1 MMIWHGPG
9 GGPGGR
15 GRGRRLGSA
24 AAARVGL
31 TDTPGTNG
39 TNGTATHAIPGPQFD
54 DGPRMTPRMVWAN
67 AKTTWHGF
75 RRVLGL
81 VWDANAALTL
91 GLAVLNVA
99 QGGLPAA
106 RVWISK
112 LLIDEVVAAVS
123 NGSGT
128 QALPMVLLLVGLQF
142 GIGAV
147 GNVLGTASNIC
158 QQLLQEQVSNRIQL
172 LVMRHANQLDLV
184 LFKRPKFYD
193 LIQQVQRE
201 AAFRPVQMVQ
211 TAFGLIRGILTFLS
225 LLALL
230 VNLEWFI
237 AAAALL
243 SPIPAFISS
252 ARYGWQG
259 YQMMRWQSPLRR
271 MMNYLTNLITTDTYN
286 KEVKLF
292 TLGDFFISRFQNL
305 FQRYYTEQR
314 ALVIRRYLAASAWS
328 MLTVLTGGLTF
339 LYVAYRTLLGSITVG
354 GLTLYV
360 QAADGV
366 SQAFSGVLSG
376 LQSMYEHQLYLTTL
390 FELLDFKPL
399 VRAPDD
405 PKPIRHPMHEG
416 IEFRNVT
423 YAYEG
428 KDEPALDDV
437 SFTIQRGETIA
448 IVGHNGAGKTT
459 LVKLLARL
467 YDPQQ
472 GQVLIDGRDVREY
485 DPDEL
490 RGEFGV
496 LFQDYVSYQFSAR
509 ENIGIGRVERLD
521 DTPAIAAAATK
532 SGAASVIEGLPE
544 GYETVLG
551 KWFDG
556 GVNLS
561 GGEWQK
567 VALGRAFMREAQIL
581 ILDEPS
587 AALDAKAEF
596 ELFSRLQQL
605 AHGRTAIFISHR
617 FSTVRRADRIL
628 VFEHGRLI
636 EQGTHEELLALGGRY
651 AELFN
656 LQASSYR

>member
-1 MMIWHGPG
+1 MWHGPG
-9 GGPGGR
+9 G

-24 AAARVGL
+24 AAARGGL
-31 TDTPGTNG
+31 TDKI
-39 TNGTATHAIPGPQFD
+39 NGTATP
-54 DGPRMTPRMVWAN
+54 TPELPPN
-67 AKTTWHGF
+67 ASGFSFRALWTNAGTTWHGF
-75 RRVLGL
+75 RRVLAL
-81 VWDANAALTL
+81 VWEANPGLTL
-91 GLAVLNVA
+91 ALAVLNLA

-106 RVWISK
+106 RVWLSK
-112 LLIDEVVAAVS
+112 LLIDAVTS
-123 NGSGT
+123 AVFSGEGT
-128 QALPMVLLLVGLQF
+128 AALPYVLLLVALQF
-142 GIGAV
+142 AIGAV
-147 GNVLGTASNIC
+147 GNLLSTGSNIC
-158 QQLLQEQVSNRIQL
+158 QQLLQEQVANRVQL

-184 LFKRPKFYD
+184 FFERPQFYD
-193 LIQQVQRE
+193 LLQTVQRE

-211 TAFGLIRGILTFLS
+211 TAFGLIRQLLTFIS

-243 SPIPAFISS
+243 SPIPAFVSS

-259 YQMMRWQSPLRR
+259 YQMMRWQSPMRR
-271 MMNYLTNLITTDTYN
+271 MMGYLTNLLTTDMYN

-292 TLGDFFISRFQNL
+292 TLGDFFIQRFSGL
-305 FQRYYTEQR
+305 FQRYYAEMR
-314 ALVIRRYLAASAWS
+314 ALVIRRYLAGALWS
-328 MLTVLTGGLTF
+328 MLTVLTSGLTF
-339 LYVAYRTLLGSITVG
+339 LYVAYRTLAGTISVG
-354 GLTLYV
+354 GLTMYV

-366 SQAFSGVLSG
+366 SQAFSALLGG
-376 LQSMYEHQLYLTTL
+376 LQSMYEHQLYLQTL
-390 FELLDFKPL
+390 FEFLEFEPL
-399 VRAPDD
+399 VRAPRQ
-405 PKPIRHPMHEG
+405 PIPFRRPIQQG
-416 IEFRNVT
+416 IEFRNVSYT
-423 YAYEG
+423 YEG
-428 KDEPALDDV
+428 KDEPALKNV
-437 SFTIQRGETIA
+437 SFSIAPGETVA

-467 YDPQQ
+467 YDPQE
-472 GQVLIDGRDVREY
+472 GQVLIDGHDAREY

-490 RGEFGV
+490 RNEFGV
-496 LFQDYVSYQFSAR
+496 LFQDYVSYQFNAR
-509 ENIGIGRVERLD
+509 ENIGVGRIERLD
-521 DTPAIAAAATK
+521 DTQAIAEAAAK
-532 SGAASVIEGLPE
+532 SGASSVIEGLPQ

-596 ELFSRLQQL
+596 ELFTRLRQL

-628 VFEHGRLI
+628 VFEEGSLI
-636 EQGTHEELLALGGRY
+636 DSGTHEALLALGGRY

-656 LQASSYR
+656 LQAASYR

>member
-1 MMIWHGPG
+1 MNMIIWHGPG
-9 GGPGGR
+9 GGGGR
-15 GRGRRLGSA
+15 GGRGRRLGSA
-24 AAARVGL
+24 AARVGL
-31 TDTPGTNG
+31 TDRANGTGAPAPDPPDDTPGL
-39 TNGTATHAIPGPQFD
+39 
-54 DGPRMTPRMVWAN
+54 TPAAMWAN
-67 AKTTWHGF
+67 AGATWHGF

-81 VWDANAALTL
+81 VWHANAGLTL
-91 GLAVLNVA
+91 ALAILNLL

-112 LLIDEVVAAVS
+112 LLIDEVVAAVTT
-123 NGSGT
+123 GAGT
-128 QALPMVLLLVGLQF
+128 AALPYVVLLVALQF
-142 GIGAV
+142 GISAA
-147 GNVLGTASNIC
+147 GNIFSTVANIC
-158 QQLLQEQVSNRIQL
+158 QQLLQEQVANRIQL
-172 LVMRHANQLDLV
+172 LVMRQANQLDLV
-184 LFKRPKFYD
+184 FFERPQFYD

-201 AAFRPVQMVQ
+201 ATFRPVSMVQ
-211 TAFGLIRGILTFLS
+211 TAFGLIRQVLTFVS

-237 AAAALL
+237 AAAALIA
-243 SPIPAFISS
+243 PIPAFVSS

-271 MMNYLTNLITTDTYN
+271 MMSYLTNLMTTDTYN

-292 TLGDFFISRFQNL
+292 TVGDFFIERFSKL
-305 FQRYYTEQR
+305 FQRYYAENR
-314 ALVIRRYLAASAWS
+314 ALVIRRYLAGAGWS
-328 MLTVLTGGLTF
+328 MLTVLTSGLTF
-339 LYVAYRTLLGSITVG
+339 FYVAFRTLQGTITVG

-360 QAADGV
+360 QAAEGV
-366 SQAFSGVLSG
+366 SQAFSNVLSG
-376 LQSMYEHQLYLTTL
+376 LQSMYEHQLYLKTL
-390 FELLDFKPL
+390 FELLDFRPL
-399 VRAPDD
+399 VRAPEH
-405 PKPIRHPMHEG
+405 PVPMRHPIEQG

-423 YAYEG
+423 YTYEG
-428 KDEPALDDV
+428 KDVPALKNV
-437 SFTIQRGETIA
+437 SFKIGKGETVA

-459 LVKLLARL
+459 LVKLVARL
-467 YDPQQ
+467 YDPQE
-472 GQVLIDGRDVREY
+472 GQVLIDGRDVRDY

-521 DTPAIAAAATK
+521 DTPAIAEAATK
-532 SGAASVIEGLPE
+532 SGAATVIEALPE
-544 GYETVLG
+544 GYDTVLG

-587 AALDAKAEF
+587 AALDAKAEY

-628 VFEHGRLI
+628 VFEEGSLI
-636 EQGTHEELLALGGRY
+636 ESGTHEELVTLGGRY

-656 LQASSYR
+656 LQAASYR

>member
-1 MMIWHGPG
+1 MWHGPG
-9 GGPGGR
+9 G

-31 TDTPGTNG
+31 TDTANG
-39 TNGTATHAIPGPQFD
+39 TSTPTPELPPNAPGFTF
-54 DGPRMTPRMVWAN
+54 GALWAN
-67 AKTTWHGF
+67 AGTTWHGF
-75 RRVLGL
+75 RRVLAL
-81 VWDANAALTL
+81 VWEANPGLTL
-91 GLAVLNVA
+91 ALAVLNLA

-106 RVWISK
+106 RVWVSK
-112 LLIDEVVAAVS
+112 LLVDAVVAAVTT
-123 NGSGT
+123 GSGT
-128 QALPMVLLLVGLQF
+128 AALPQVAFLVALQF
-142 GIGAV
+142 AIGAV
-147 GNVLGTASNIC
+147 GNILGTIGNIS
-158 QQLLQEQVSNRIQL
+158 QQLLQEQVANRIQL
-172 LVMRHANQLDLV
+172 LVMRQANALDLV
-184 LFKRPKFYD
+184 FFERPQFYD
-193 LIQQVQRE
+193 LLQQVQRE
-201 AAFRPVQMVQ
+201 ATFRPVQMVQ
-211 TAFGLIRGILTFLS
+211 TAFGLIRQVLTFAS

-237 AAAALL
+237 AAGALL
-243 SPIPAFISS
+243 APIPAFISS

-271 MMNYLTNLITTDTYN
+271 MMSYLTSLMTSDTYN

-292 TLGDFFISRFQNL
+292 TVGNFFIERFSNL
-305 FQRYYTEQR
+305 FQRYYAENR
-314 ALVIRRYLAASAWS
+314 SLVIRRYLAGAVWS
-328 MLTVLTGGLTF
+328 MLTVLVSGLTF
-339 LYVAYRTLLGSITVG
+339 LYVAFRTLGGTISVG

-366 SQAFSGVLSG
+366 SQAFSALLSG
-376 LQSMYEHQLYLTTL
+376 LQSMYEHQLYLKTL
-390 FELLDFKPL
+390 FELLDFQPQ
-399 VRAPDD
+399 VRAPES
-405 PKPIRHPMHEG
+405 PVPMRHPMAEG

-423 YAYEG
+423 YSYEG
-428 KDEPALDDV
+428 KDEPALKDV
-437 SFTIQRGETIA
+437 SFKIARGETVA

-459 LVKLLARL
+459 LVKLVARL
-467 YDPQQ
+467 YDPQE

-521 DTPAIAAAATK
+521 DTSAIAAAANK
-532 SGAASVIEGLPE
+532 SGASTVIERLPQ
-544 GYETVLG
+544 GYDTVLG

-587 AALDAKAEF
+587 AALDARAEY
-596 ELFSRLQQL
+596 ELFSRLREL

-617 FSTVRRADRIL
+617 FSTVRQADRIL
-628 VFEHGRLI
+628 VFEEGRLI
-636 EQGTHEELLALGGRY
+636 ESGTHEELLELGGRY

-656 LQASSYR
+656 LQAASYR

>member
-1 MMIWHGPG
+1 MMMYHGPNG
-9 GGPGGR
+9 HGRGPGA
-15 GRGRRLGSA
+15 RRA
-24 AAARVGL
+24 RREAAARVGL
-31 TDTPGTNG
+31 TDSTNG
-39 TNGTATHAIPGPQFD
+39 TSHSAGLPEVQASGPSMSPGTLWT
-54 DGPRMTPRMVWAN
+54 N
-67 AKTTWHGF
+67 ARTTWHGF
-75 RRVLGL
+75 RRVLAL
-81 VWDANAALTL
+81 VWDANPALTL
-91 GLAVLNVA
+91 SLALLNLL
-99 QGGLPAA
+99 QGGVPAA
-106 RVWISK
+106 QVWLSK
-112 LLIDEVVAAVS
+112 LLVDAVVGAVTT
-123 NGSGT
+123 GAGT
-128 QALPMVLLLVGLQF
+128 AVLPEVLLLVALQF
-142 GIGAV
+142 AIGAAS
-147 GNVLGTASNIC
+147 NVLGTAANIC
-158 QQLLQEQVSNRIQL
+158 QQLLQEQVANRIQL
-172 LVMRHANQLDLV
+172 LVMRQANQLDLV
-184 LFKRPKFYD
+184 FFERPQFYD
-193 LIQQVQRE
+193 LLQTVQRE

-211 TAFGLIRGILTFLS
+211 TAFMLIRQLLTFVS

-237 AAAALL
+237 AVAALI
-243 SPIPAFISS
+243 SPIPAFVSS

-271 MMNYLTNLITTDTYN
+271 MMSYLTNLLTTDVYN

-292 TLGDFFISRFQNL
+292 TLGDFFIGRFSSL
-305 FQRYYTEQR
+305 FHRYYTEMR
-314 ALVIRRYLAASAWS
+314 GLVIRRYVAGALWT
-328 MLTVLTGGLTF
+328 MLSVLTSGLTF
-339 LYVAYRTLLGSITVG
+339 LYVAYRTLGGSISVG
-354 GLTLYV
+354 SLTMFV
-360 QAADGV
+360 QAANGV
-366 SQAFSGVLSG
+366 SQAFSTVLG
-376 LQSMYEHQLYLTTL
+376 ALQSMYEHQLYLQTL

-399 VRAPDD
+399 VQAPEQ
-405 PKPIRHPMHEG
+405 PVPFRRPMQEG
-416 IEFRNVT
+416 IEFRHVT

-428 KDEPALDDV
+428 KDEPAIDDV
-437 SFTIQRGETIA
+437 SFTIEKGETVA

-467 YDPQQ
+467 YDPQE

-490 RGEFGV
+490 RNEFGV

-509 ENIGIGRVERLD
+509 ENIGIGRIDRLD
-521 DTPAIAAAATK
+521 DEPAIAQAAVK
-532 SGAASVIEGLPE
+532 SGASSVIEGLPE
-544 GYETVLG
+544 GYDTVLG

-587 AALDAKAEF
+587 AALDARAEF

-628 VFEHGRLI
+628 VFEQGKLI
-636 EQGTHEELLALGGRY
+636 ESGTHEDLLALGGRY

-656 LQASSYR
+656 LQAASYR

>member
-1 MMIWHGPG
+1 MWHGPG
-9 GGPGGR
+9 G

-31 TDTPGTNG
+31 TDNA
-39 TNGTATHAIPGPQFD
+39 NGTATPPPDQPPIAPAFTFGAL
-54 DGPRMTPRMVWAN
+54 WAN
-67 AKTTWHGF
+67 AGTTWHGF
-75 RRVLGL
+75 RRVLAL
-81 VWDANAALTL
+81 VWEANPGLTL
-91 GLAVLNVA
+91 SLAVLNLA

-106 RVWISK
+106 RVWVSK
-112 LLIDEVVAAVS
+112 LLIDAVVAAVTT
-123 NGSGT
+123 GGGT
-128 QALPMVLLLVGLQF
+128 AALPQVLFLVALQF
-142 GIGAV
+142 AIGAA
-147 GNVLGTASNIC
+147 GNILGTIGNIS
-158 QQLLQEQVSNRIQL
+158 QQLLQEQVANRIQL
-172 LVMRHANQLDLV
+172 LVMRQANALDLV
-184 LFKRPKFYD
+184 FFERPQFYD
-193 LIQQVQRE
+193 LLQQVQRE
-201 AAFRPVQMVQ
+201 ATFRPVQMVQ
-211 TAFGLIRGILTFLS
+211 TAFGLIRQVLTFVS

-237 AAAALL
+237 AVAALV

-271 MMNYLTNLITTDTYN
+271 MMSYLTNLMTSDAYN

-292 TLGDFFISRFQNL
+292 TVGNFFIERFSNL
-305 FQRYYTEQR
+305 FQRYYAENR
-314 ALVIRRYLAASAWS
+314 ALVIRRYLAGAVWS
-328 MLTVLTGGLTF
+328 MLTVLTSGLTF
-339 LYVAYRTLLGSITVG
+339 LYVAFRTLGGTISVG

-366 SQAFSGVLSG
+366 SQAFSALLSG
-376 LQSMYEHQLYLTTL
+376 LQSMYEHQLYLKTL
-390 FELLDFKPL
+390 FELLDFQPQ
-399 VRAPDD
+399 VRAPES
-405 PKPIRHPMHEG
+405 PVPMRHPMAEG

-423 YAYEG
+423 YSYEG
-428 KDEPALDDV
+428 KDEPALKNV
-437 SFTIQRGETIA
+437 SFSIARGETVA

-459 LVKLLARL
+459 LVKLVARL
-467 YDPQQ
+467 YDPQA

-521 DTPAIAAAATK
+521 DTSAIAAAASK
-532 SGAASVIEGLPE
+532 SGASTVIEGLPQ
-544 GYETVLG
+544 GYDTVLG

-587 AALDAKAEF
+587 AALDARAEY
-596 ELFSRLQQL
+596 ELFTRLREL

-617 FSTVRRADRIL
+617 FSTVRQADRIL
-628 VFEHGRLI
+628 VFEQGRLI
-636 EQGTHEELLALGGRY
+636 ESGTHEELLELGGRY

-656 LQASSYR
+656 LQAASYR

>member
-1 MMIWHGPG
+1 VWHGRG
-9 GGPGGR
+9 GGGR
-15 GRGRRLGSA
+15 GRRPGSA

-31 TDTPGTNG
+31 TDTTNG
-39 TNGTATHAIPGPQFD
+39 TSTPPPELPPDAPGFTF
-54 DGPRMTPRMVWAN
+54 RALWAN
-67 AKTTWHGF
+67 AGTTWHGF
-75 RRVLGL
+75 RRVLAL
-81 VWDANAALTL
+81 VWEANRGLTLALAALNL
-91 GLAVLNVA
+91 A

-106 RVWISK
+106 RVWVSK
-112 LLIDEVVAAVS
+112 LLVDAVVAAVTT
-123 NGSGT
+123 GSGT
-128 QALPMVLLLVGLQF
+128 AALPQVAFLIALQF
-142 GIGAV
+142 AIGATGNILSTV
-147 GNVLGTASNIC
+147 GNIA
-158 QQLLQEQVSNRIQL
+158 QQLLQEQVANRIQL
-172 LVMRHANQLDLV
+172 LVMRQANALDLV
-184 LFKRPKFYD
+184 FFERPQFYD
-193 LIQQVQRE
+193 LLQQVQRE
-201 AAFRPVQMVQ
+201 ATFRPVQMVQ
-211 TAFGLIRGILTFLS
+211 TAFGLIRQVLTFAS

-237 AAAALL
+237 AVGALVA
-243 SPIPAFISS
+243 PIPAFISS

-271 MMNYLTNLITTDTYN
+271 MMAYLTNLMTTDSYN

-292 TLGDFFISRFQNL
+292 TVGNFFIERFSNL
-305 FQRYYTEQR
+305 FQRYYAENR
-314 ALVIRRYLAASAWS
+314 SLVIRRYVAGAVWS
-328 MLTVLTGGLTF
+328 MLTVLTSGLTF
-339 LYVAYRTLLGSITVG
+339 LYVAFRTLGGSISVG

-366 SQAFSGVLSG
+366 SQAFSALLSG
-376 LQSMYEHQLYLTTL
+376 LQSMYEHQLYLKTL
-390 FELLDFKPL
+390 FELLDFKPQ
-399 VRAPDD
+399 VSAPEH
-405 PKPIRHPMHEG
+405 PVPMRHPIQEG

-423 YAYEG
+423 YSYEG
-428 KDEPALDDV
+428 KDEPALNDV
-437 SFTIQRGETIA
+437 SFSIARGETVA

-459 LVKLLARL
+459 LVKLVARL

-521 DTPAIAAAATK
+521 DTSAIAEAASK
-532 SGAASVIEGLPE
+532 SGASSVIEHLPQ
-544 GYETVLG
+544 GYDTVLG

-587 AALDAKAEF
+587 AALDAKAEY
-596 ELFSRLQQL
+596 ELFSRLREL

-617 FSTVRRADRIL
+617 FSTVRQADRIL
-628 VFEHGRLI
+628 VFEQGRLI
-636 EQGTHEELLALGGRY
+636 ESGTHEELLALGGHY

-656 LQASSYR
+656 LQAASYR

>member
-1 MMIWHGPG
+1 MVMWHGPG
-9 GGPGGR
+9 GRG

-31 TDTPGTNG
+31 TDG
-39 TNGTATHAIPGPQFD
+39 TNGTATPALAPPPAGEGPQYS
-54 DGPRMTPRMVWAN
+54 PRMLWAN
-67 AKTTWHGF
+67 ARTTWRGF
-75 RRVLGL
+75 VRVLGL
-81 VWDANAALTL
+81 VWEANAPLTAS
-91 GLAVLNVA
+91 LAILNLA
-99 QGGLPAA
+99 QGALPAA

-112 LLIDEVVAAVS
+112 LLIDEVVAAVT
-123 NGSGT
+123 NGTGT
-128 QALPMVLLLVGLQF
+128 AALPVVLVLVALQF
-142 GIGAV
+142 GIGAL

-158 QQLLQEQVSNRIQL
+158 QQLLQEQISNRIQL

-184 LFKRPKFYD
+184 FFERPKFYD

-201 AAFRPVQMVQ
+201 VAFRPVQMVQ

-271 MMNYLTNLITTDTYN
+271 MMSYLTNILTTDSYN
-286 KEVKLF
+286 KELKLF
-292 TLGDFFISRFQNL
+292 TLGEFFVDRFQML
-305 FQRYYTEQR
+305 FKRYYTEQR
-314 ALVIRRYLAASAWS
+314 GLVIRRYVAASAWS

-366 SQAFSGVLSG
+366 SQAFSGVLGG

-390 FELLDFKPL
+390 FELLDFEPMI
-399 VRAPDD
+399 RAPEH
-405 PKPIRHPMHEG
+405 PVPIRHPMQEG

-428 KDEPALDDV
+428 KDEPALKDV
-437 SFTIQRGETIA
+437 SFTIKRGETVA

-459 LVKLLARL
+459 LVKLVARL
-467 YDPQQ
+467 YDPQE
-472 GQVLIDGRDVREY
+472 GEILIDGRNVREY

-490 RGEFGV
+490 RNEFGV
-496 LFQDYVSYQFSAR
+496 LFQDYVHYQFTAR

-521 DTPAIAAAATK
+521 DKPAIVSAADRAGAAT
-532 SGAASVIEGLPE
+532 VIEGLPE
-544 GYETVLG
+544 GYDTVLG

-567 VALGRAFMREAQIL
+567 VALGRAFMREAQVL

-587 AALDAKAEF
+587 AALDAKAEY
-596 ELFSRLQQL
+596 ELFARLQQL

-628 VFEHGRLI
+628 VFEEGRLI
-636 EQGTHEELLALGGRY
+636 EQGTHEELLAVGGRY

>member
-1 MMIWHGPG
+1 
-9 GGPGGR
+9 
-15 GRGRRLGSA
+15 
-24 AAARVGL
+24 V
-31 TDTPGTNG
+31 
-39 TNGTATHAIPGPQFD
+39 
-54 DGPRMTPRMVWAN
+54 VWAN
-67 AKTTWHGF
+67 AQTTWHGF
-75 RRVLGL
+75 RRVLAL
-81 VWDANAALTL
+81 VWQANPGLTL
-91 GLAVLNVA
+91 ALAVLNLL

-112 LLIDEVVAAVS
+112 LLIDAVVAAVTT
-123 NGSGT
+123 GEGT
-128 QALPMVLLLVGLQF
+128 AVLPEVIWLVTLQF
-142 GIGAV
+142 VIGAL
-147 GNVLGTASNIC
+147 GNIFSTLANIS
-158 QQLLQEQVSNRIQL
+158 QQLLQEQVANRIQM

-184 LFKRPKFYD
+184 FFERPQFYD
-193 LIQQVQRE
+193 LLQQVQRE
-201 AAFRPVQMVQ
+201 ATFRPVAMVQ
-211 TAFGLIRGILTFLS
+211 TAFGLIRQALTFVS

-237 AAAALL
+237 AVAALIA
-243 SPIPAFISS
+243 PIPAFVSS

-271 MMNYLTNLITTDTYN
+271 MMSYLTNLLTTDSYN

-292 TLGDFFISRFQNL
+292 TLGDFFINRFAKL
-305 FQRYYTEQR
+305 FQRYYAENR
-314 ALVIRRYLAASAWS
+314 GLVIRRYLAGAGWS
-328 MLTVLTGGLTF
+328 MLTVLTSGLTF
-339 LYVAYRTLLGSITVG
+339 FYVAFRTLGGSISVG

-366 SQAFSGVLSG
+366 SQAFSALLGG
-376 LQSMYEHQLYLTTL
+376 LQSMYEHQLYLKTL
-390 FELLDFKPL
+390 FELLDFQPL
-399 VRAPDD
+399 VRAPEQ
-405 PKPIRHPMHEG
+405 PAAVRRPMEQG
-416 IEFRNVT
+416 IEFRNVS

-428 KDEPALDDV
+428 KDEPALKNV
-437 SFTIQRGETIA
+437 SFTIDKGETVA

-467 YDPQQ
+467 YDPQE

-521 DTPAIAAAATK
+521 DTPAIAEAATK
-532 SGAASVIEGLPE
+532 SGASTVIEALPE
-544 GYETVLG
+544 GYDTILG

-596 ELFSRLQQL
+596 ELFTRLREL

-628 VFEHGRLI
+628 VFENGSLI
-636 EQGTHEELLALGGRY
+636 ESGTHEELLALDGRY

-656 LQASSYR
+656 LQAASYR

>member
-1 MMIWHGPG
+1 MNMMIFHGPG
-9 GGPGGR
+9 GHGG
-15 GRGRRLGSA
+15 GRGRRLGTA

-31 TDTPGTNG
+31 TDQA
-39 TNGTATHAIPGPQFD
+39 NGTAAPAPPPPTPSGPA
-54 DGPRMTPRMVWAN
+54 MTPAALWAS
-67 AKTTWHGF
+67 AGTTWHGF

-81 VWDANAALTL
+81 VWDANPWLTL
-91 GLAVLNVA
+91 SLALFNLL

-112 LLIDEVVAAVS
+112 LLVDAVVAAVTT
-123 NGSGT
+123 GSGT
-128 QALPMVLLLVGLQF
+128 AALPEVLLLVVLQF
-142 GIGAV
+142 AIGAASNILSTV
-147 GNVLGTASNIC
+147 SNIC
-158 QQLLQEQVSNRIQL
+158 QQLLQEQVSNRIQM

-184 LFKRPKFYD
+184 FFERPQFYD
-193 LIQQVQRE
+193 LLQSVQRE
-201 AAFRPVQMVQ
+201 AAFRPVSMVQ
-211 TAFGLIRGILTFLS
+211 TAFGLIRQALTFLS

-237 AAAALL
+237 AVAALV
-243 SPIPAFISS
+243 SPIPAFVSS

-271 MMNYLTNLITTDTYN
+271 MMQYLTNLMTTDTYN

-292 TLGDFFISRFQNL
+292 TLGDFFVERFSKL
-305 FQRYYTEQR
+305 FQRYYAEQR
-314 ALVIRRYLAASAWS
+314 ALVIRRYLAGAVWS
-328 MLTVLTGGLTF
+328 MLTVLTSGLTF
-339 LYVAYRTLLGSITVG
+339 LYVAFRTLGGSISVG

-366 SQAFSGVLSG
+366 SQAFSLLLGG
-376 LQSMYEHQLYLTTL
+376 LQSMYEHQLYLQTL
-390 FELLDFKPL
+390 FELLDFEPL
-399 VRAPDD
+399 VRAPEH
-405 PKPIRHPMHEG
+405 PVPFRRPILQG

-423 YAYEG
+423 YTYEG
-428 KDEPALDDV
+428 KDEPALKNV
-437 SFTIQRGETIA
+437 SFSIAPGETVA

-467 YDPQQ
+467 YDPQE

-485 DPDEL
+485 DPDVL
-490 RGEFGV
+490 RNEYGV
-496 LFQDYVSYQFSAR
+496 LFQDYVSYQFNAR
-509 ENIGIGRVERLD
+509 ENIGVGRIERLD
-521 DTPAIAAAATK
+521 DTPAIAEAAAK
-532 SGAASVIEGLPE
+532 SGASSIIERLPE

-587 AALDAKAEF
+587 AALDAKAES
-596 ELFSRLQQL
+596 ELFTRLQQL

-628 VFEHGRLI
+628 VFEEGSLI
-636 EQGTHEELLALGGRY
+636 ESGTHQELLALGGRY

-656 LQASSYR
+656 LQAASYR

>member
-1 MMIWHGPG
+1 MWHGPG
-9 GGPGGR
+9 G

-31 TDTPGTNG
+31 TDNA
-39 TNGTATHAIPGPQFD
+39 NGTATPPPDQPPIAPAFTFGAL
-54 DGPRMTPRMVWAN
+54 WAN
-67 AKTTWHGF
+67 AGTTWHGF
-75 RRVLGL
+75 RRVLAL
-81 VWDANAALTL
+81 VWEANPGLTL
-91 GLAVLNVA
+91 SLAVLNLA

-106 RVWISK
+106 RVWVSK
-112 LLIDEVVAAVS
+112 LLIDAVVAAVTT
-123 NGSGT
+123 GGGT
-128 QALPMVLLLVGLQF
+128 AALPQVLFLVALQF
-142 GIGAV
+142 AIGAA
-147 GNVLGTASNIC
+147 GNILGTIGNIS
-158 QQLLQEQVSNRIQL
+158 QQLLQEQVANRIQL
-172 LVMRHANQLDLV
+172 LVMRQANALDLV
-184 LFKRPKFYD
+184 FFERPQFYD
-193 LIQQVQRE
+193 LLQQVQRE
-201 AAFRPVQMVQ
+201 ATFRPVQMVQ
-211 TAFGLIRGILTFLS
+211 TAFGLIRQVLTFVS

-237 AAAALL
+237 AVAALV
-243 SPIPAFISS
+243 SPVPAFISS

-271 MMNYLTNLITTDTYN
+271 MMSYLTNLMTSDAYN

-292 TLGDFFISRFQNL
+292 TVGNFFIERFSNL
-305 FQRYYTEQR
+305 FQRYYAENR
-314 ALVIRRYLAASAWS
+314 ALVIRRYLAGAVWS
-328 MLTVLTGGLTF
+328 MLTVLTSGLTF
-339 LYVAYRTLLGSITVG
+339 LYVAFRTLGGTISVG

-366 SQAFSGVLSG
+366 SQAFSALLSG
-376 LQSMYEHQLYLTTL
+376 LQSMYEHQLYLKTL
-390 FELLDFKPL
+390 FELLDFQPQ
-399 VRAPDD
+399 VRAPES
-405 PKPIRHPMHEG
+405 PVPMRHPMAEG

-423 YAYEG
+423 YSYEG
-428 KDEPALDDV
+428 KDEPALKNV
-437 SFTIQRGETIA
+437 SFSIARGETVA

-459 LVKLLARL
+459 LVKLVARL
-467 YDPQQ
+467 YDPQA

-521 DTPAIAAAATK
+521 DTSAIAAAASK
-532 SGAASVIEGLPE
+532 SGASTVIEGLPQ
-544 GYETVLG
+544 GYDTVLG

-587 AALDAKAEF
+587 AALDARAEY
-596 ELFSRLQQL
+596 ELFTRLREL

-617 FSTVRRADRIL
+617 FSTVRQADRIL
-628 VFEHGRLI
+628 VFEQGRLI
-636 EQGTHEELLALGGRY
+636 ESGTHEELLELGGRY

-656 LQASSYR
+656 LQAASYR

>member
-1 MMIWHGPG
+1 MWHGPG
-9 GGPGGR
+9 G

-31 TDTPGTNG
+31 TDTANG
-39 TNGTATHAIPGPQFD
+39 TSTPTPELPPNAPGFTF
-54 DGPRMTPRMVWAN
+54 GALWAN
-67 AKTTWHGF
+67 AGTTWHGF
-75 RRVLGL
+75 RRVLAL
-81 VWDANAALTL
+81 VWEANPGLTL
-91 GLAVLNVA
+91 ALAVLNLA

-106 RVWISK
+106 RVWVSK
-112 LLIDEVVAAVS
+112 LLVDAVVAAVTT
-123 NGSGT
+123 GSGT
-128 QALPMVLLLVGLQF
+128 ASLPYVAFLVALQF
-142 GIGAV
+142 AIGAT
-147 GNVLGTASNIC
+147 GNILGTIGNIS
-158 QQLLQEQVSNRIQL
+158 QQLLQEQVANRIQL
-172 LVMRHANQLDLV
+172 LVMRQANALDLV
-184 LFKRPKFYD
+184 FFERPQFYD
-193 LIQQVQRE
+193 LLQQVQRE
-201 AAFRPVQMVQ
+201 ATFRPVQMVQ
-211 TAFGLIRGILTFLS
+211 TAFGLIRQVLTFAS

-237 AAAALL
+237 AAGALL
-243 SPIPAFISS
+243 APIPAFISS

-271 MMNYLTNLITTDTYN
+271 MMSYLTSLMTSDTYN

-292 TLGDFFISRFQNL
+292 TVGNFFIERFSNL
-305 FQRYYTEQR
+305 FQRYYAENR
-314 ALVIRRYLAASAWS
+314 SLVIRRYLAGAVWS
-328 MLTVLTGGLTF
+328 MLTVLVSGLTF
-339 LYVAYRTLLGSITVG
+339 LYVAFRTLGGTISVG

-366 SQAFSGVLSG
+366 SQAFSALLSG
-376 LQSMYEHQLYLTTL
+376 LQSMYEHQLYLKTL
-390 FELLDFKPL
+390 FELLDFQPQ
-399 VRAPDD
+399 VRAPES
-405 PKPIRHPMHEG
+405 PVPMRHPMAEG

-423 YAYEG
+423 YSYEG
-428 KDEPALDDV
+428 KDEPALKDV
-437 SFTIQRGETIA
+437 SFKIARGETVA

-459 LVKLLARL
+459 LVKLVARL
-467 YDPQQ
+467 YDPQE

-521 DTPAIAAAATK
+521 DTSAIAAAANK
-532 SGAASVIEGLPE
+532 SGASTVIERLPQ
-544 GYETVLG
+544 GYDTVLG

-587 AALDAKAEF
+587 AALDAKAEY
-596 ELFSRLQQL
+596 ELFSRLREL

-617 FSTVRRADRIL
+617 FSTVRQADRIL
-628 VFEHGRLI
+628 VFEEGRLI
-636 EQGTHEELLALGGRY
+636 ESGTHAELLELGGRY

-656 LQASSYR
+656 LQAASYR

>member
-1 MMIWHGPG
+1 MMMYHGRNGRGPG
-9 GGPGGR
+9 A
-15 GRGRRLGSA
+15 RRA
-24 AAARVGL
+24 RHEAAARVGL
-31 TDTPGTNG
+31 TDGANG
-39 TNGTATHAIPGPQFD
+39 TTHPSAPPSGGPGMSPRAIW
-54 DGPRMTPRMVWAN
+54 VN
-67 AKTTWHGF
+67 ARTTWSGF
-75 RRVLGL
+75 RRVLHL
-81 VWDANAALTL
+81 VWDANPMLTL
-91 GLAVLNVA
+91 SLALLNLL
-99 QGGLPAA
+99 QGAVPAA
-106 RVWISK
+106 RVWLSK
-112 LLIDEVVAAVS
+112 LLVDAVVGAVTSGNGTAALS
-123 NGSGT
+123 
-128 QALPMVLLLVGLQF
+128 QVLLLVALQF
-142 GIGAV
+142 GIGAAS
-147 GNVLGTASNIC
+147 NVFGTAANIC

-172 LVMRHANQLDLV
+172 LVMRHANELDLV
-184 LFKRPKFYD
+184 FFERPKFYD
-193 LIQQVQRE
+193 LLQTVQRE

-211 TAFGLIRGILTFLS
+211 TAFMLIRQILTFVS

-237 AAAALL
+237 AVAALI
-243 SPIPAFISS
+243 SPIPAFVSS

-271 MMNYLTNLITTDTYN
+271 MMGYLTNLLTTDMYN

-292 TLGDFFISRFQNL
+292 TLGDFFVDRFSKL
-305 FQRYYTEQR
+305 FQRYYAEQR
-314 ALVIRRYLAASAWS
+314 VLVIRRYVAGAVWS
-328 MLTVLTGGLTF
+328 MLTVLTSGLTF
-339 LYVAYRTLLGSITVG
+339 LYVAYRTLAGGISVG
-354 GLTLYV
+354 GLTMYV

-366 SQAFSGVLSG
+366 SQAFSTVLG
-376 LQSMYEHQLYLTTL
+376 ALQSMYEHQLYLQTL
-390 FELLDFKPL
+390 FELLDFKPT
-399 VRAPDD
+399 VAAPE
-405 PKPIRHPMHEG
+405 HPVPFRRPMQEG

-428 KDEPALDDV
+428 KEEPALDDV
-437 SFTIQRGETIA
+437 SFKIDRGETVA

-467 YDPQQ
+467 YDPQE

-490 RGEFGV
+490 RNEFGV
-496 LFQDYVSYQFSAR
+496 LFQDFVTYQFNAR
-509 ENIGIGRVERLD
+509 ENIGIGRLEHLD
-521 DTPAIAAAATK
+521 DAQAIAAAATK
-532 SGAASVIEGLPE
+532 SGASSVIEALPE

-587 AALDAKAEF
+587 AALDARAEY
-596 ELFSRLQQL
+596 ELFARLQQL

-628 VFEHGRLI
+628 VFEQGRLI
-636 EQGTHEELLALGGRY
+636 EQGTHEELVALGGRY

-656 LQASSYR
+656 LQAASYR

>member
-1 MMIWHGPG
+1 MWHGPG
-9 GGPGGR
+9 GPGGG

-31 TDTPGTNG
+31 TDNV
-39 TNGTATHAIPGPQFD
+39 NGTAAPAPEAPPNGPGFTF
-54 DGPRMTPRMVWAN
+54 GALWAN
-67 AKTTWHGF
+67 AGTTWHGF
-75 RRVLGL
+75 RRVLAL
-81 VWDANAALTL
+81 VWEANPGLTL
-91 GLAVLNVA
+91 ALAVLNLA

-106 RVWISK
+106 RVWLAK
-112 LLIDEVVAAVS
+112 LLVDAVVAAVTT
-123 NGSGT
+123 GSGT
-128 QALPMVLLLVGLQF
+128 AALPEVIFLVALQF
-142 GIGAV
+142 AIGAA
-147 GNVLGTASNIC
+147 GNILSTAGNIC
-158 QQLLQEQVSNRIQL
+158 QQLLQEQVANRIQL
-172 LVMRHANQLDLV
+172 LVMHQANALDLV
-184 LFKRPKFYD
+184 FFERPQFYD
-193 LIQQVQRE
+193 LLQQVQRE
-201 AAFRPVQMVQ
+201 ATFRPVQMVQ
-211 TAFGLIRGILTFLS
+211 TAFGLIRQVLTFVS

-237 AAAALL
+237 AVAALV
-243 SPIPAFISS
+243 SPIPSFISS

-271 MMNYLTNLITTDTYN
+271 MMSYLTNLMTSDTYH

-292 TLGDFFISRFQNL
+292 TVGNFFIERFSNL
-305 FQRYYTEQR
+305 FQRYYAENR
-314 ALVIRRYLAASAWS
+314 ALVIRRYMAGAVWS
-328 MLTVLTGGLTF
+328 MLTVLTSGLTF
-339 LYVAYRTLLGSITVG
+339 LYVAFRTLGGTISVG

-366 SQAFSGVLSG
+366 QQAFAALLGG
-376 LQSMYEHQLYLTTL
+376 LQSMYEHQLYLKTL
-390 FELLDFKPL
+390 FELLDFVPQ
-399 VRAPDD
+399 VRAPEQ
-405 PKPIRHPMHEG
+405 PVPVRHPIEQG

-423 YAYEG
+423 YSYEG
-428 KDEPALDDV
+428 KAEPALKDV
-437 SFTIQRGETIA
+437 SFLIARGETVA

-467 YDPQQ
+467 YDPQS
-472 GQVLIDGRDVREY
+472 GQVLIDGRDIREY

-521 DTPAIAAAATK
+521 DTPAISEAASK
-532 SGAASVIEGLPE
+532 SGAAAVIEGLPQ
-544 GYETVLG
+544 GYDTVLG

-587 AALDAKAEF
+587 AALDARAEY
-596 ELFSRLQQL
+596 ELFTRLREL

-617 FSTVRRADRIL
+617 FSTVRQADRIL
-628 VFEHGRLI
+628 VFEQGSLI
-636 EQGTHEELLALGGRY
+636 ESGTHEELLALGGQY

-656 LQASSYR
+656 LQAASYR

>member
-1 MMIWHGPG
+1 MWHGG
-9 GGPGGR
+9 GG

-31 TDTPGTNG
+31 TDT
-39 TNGTATHAIPGPQFD
+39 TNGTATPTPELPPNAPGFTF
-54 DGPRMTPRMVWAN
+54 RALWTN
-67 AKTTWHGF
+67 AGTTWHGF
-75 RRVLGL
+75 RRVLAL
-81 VWDANAALTL
+81 VWEANPGLTL
-91 GLAVLNVA
+91 ALAVLNLA

-106 RVWISK
+106 RVWVSK
-112 LLIDEVVAAVS
+112 LLVDAVVAAVTT
-123 NGSGT
+123 GSGT
-128 QALPMVLLLVGLQF
+128 AALPQVAFLVALQF
-142 GIGAV
+142 AIGAAGNILSTV
-147 GNVLGTASNIC
+147 GNIS
-158 QQLLQEQVSNRIQL
+158 QQLLQEQVANRIQL
-172 LVMRHANQLDLV
+172 LVMRQANALDLV
-184 LFKRPKFYD
+184 FFERPQFYD
-193 LIQQVQRE
+193 LLQQVQRE
-201 AAFRPVQMVQ
+201 ATFRPVQMVQ
-211 TAFGLIRGILTFLS
+211 TAFGLIRQVLTFVS

-237 AAAALL
+237 AVGALL

-271 MMNYLTNLITTDTYN
+271 MMSYLTNLMTSDTYN

-292 TLGDFFISRFQNL
+292 TVGNFFIERFSNL
-305 FQRYYTEQR
+305 FQRYYAENR
-314 ALVIRRYLAASAWS
+314 RLVIRRYLAGALWS
-328 MLTVLTGGLTF
+328 MLTVLTSGLTF
-339 LYVAYRTLLGSITVG
+339 LYVAFRTLGGTISVG

-366 SQAFSGVLSG
+366 SQAFSALLSG
-376 LQSMYEHQLYLTTL
+376 LQSMYEHQLYLKTL
-390 FELLDFKPL
+390 FELLDFEPQVK
-399 VRAPDD
+399 APEH
-405 PKPIRHPMHEG
+405 PAPVRHPIQEG

-423 YAYEG
+423 YSYEG
-428 KDEPALDDV
+428 KDEPALKDV
-437 SFTIQRGETIA
+437 SFSIARGETVA

-459 LVKLLARL
+459 LVKLVARL

-521 DTPAIAAAATK
+521 DTSAIAAAASK
-532 SGAASVIEGLPE
+532 SGASSVIERLPQ
-544 GYETVLG
+544 GYDTVLG

-587 AALDAKAEF
+587 AALDAKAEY
-596 ELFSRLQQL
+596 ELFSRLREL

-617 FSTVRRADRIL
+617 FSTVRQADRIL
-628 VFEHGRLI
+628 VFEEGRLI
-636 EQGTHEELLALGGRY
+636 ESGTHEELLELGGRY

-656 LQASSYR
+656 LQAASYR

>member
-1 MMIWHGPG
+1 MMIFHGPG
-9 GGPGGR
+9 GHGG
-15 GRGRRLGSA
+15 GRGRRLGTA

-31 TDTPGTNG
+31 TDHA
-39 TNGTATHAIPGPQFD
+39 NGTAAPASPPPAPSGPA
-54 DGPRMTPRMVWAN
+54 MTPAALWAS
-67 AKTTWHGF
+67 AGTTWHGF

-81 VWDANAALTL
+81 VWDANPWLTL
-91 GLAVLNVA
+91 SLALFNLL

-112 LLIDEVVAAVS
+112 LLVDAVVAAVTT
-123 NGSGT
+123 GSGT
-128 QALPMVLLLVGLQF
+128 AALPQVLLLVVLQF
-142 GIGAV
+142 AIGAASNILSTV
-147 GNVLGTASNIC
+147 SNIC
-158 QQLLQEQVSNRIQL
+158 QQLLQEQVSNRIQM

-184 LFKRPKFYD
+184 FFERPQFYD

-211 TAFGLIRGILTFLS
+211 TAFGLIRSILTFAS
-225 LLALL
+225 MLALL

-237 AAAALL
+237 AVAALV
-243 SPIPAFISS
+243 SPIPAFVSS

-271 MMNYLTNLITTDTYN
+271 MMQYLTNLMTTDTYN

-292 TLGDFFISRFQNL
+292 TLGDFFVERFSNL
-305 FQRYYTEQR
+305 FQRYYAENR
-314 ALVIRRYLAASAWS
+314 ALIIRRYLAGAVWS
-328 MLTVLTGGLTF
+328 MLTVLTSGLTF
-339 LYVAYRTLLGSITVG
+339 LYVAFRTLGGSISVG

-366 SQAFSGVLSG
+366 SQAFSLLLGG
-376 LQSMYEHQLYLTTL
+376 LQSMYEHHLYLQTL
-390 FELLDFKPL
+390 FELLDFQPL
-399 VRAPDD
+399 VRAPEH
-405 PKPIRHPMHEG
+405 PVPFRRPIQQG

-423 YAYEG
+423 YTYEG
-428 KDEPALDDV
+428 KDEPALKNV
-437 SFTIQRGETIA
+437 SFSIAPGETVA

-467 YDPQQ
+467 YDPQE

-485 DPDEL
+485 DPDVL
-490 RGEFGV
+490 RNEYGV
-496 LFQDYVSYQFSAR
+496 LFQDYVSYQFNAR
-509 ENIGIGRVERLD
+509 ENIGVGRIERLD
-521 DTPAIAAAATK
+521 DTPAIADAAAK
-532 SGAASVIEGLPE
+532 SGASSIIERLPE

-587 AALDAKAEF
+587 AALDAKAES
-596 ELFSRLQQL
+596 ELFTRLQQL

-628 VFEHGRLI
+628 VFEEGSLI
-636 EQGTHEELLALGGRY
+636 EAGTHQELLALGGRY
-651 AELFN
+651 AELVN
-656 LQASSYR
+656 LKAGCYRR

>member
-1 MMIWHGPG
+1 M
-9 GGPGGR
+9 
-15 GRGRRLGSA
+15 
-24 AAARVGL
+24 
-31 TDTPGTNG
+31 
-39 TNGTATHAIPGPQFD
+39 
-54 DGPRMTPRMVWAN
+54 WAN
-67 AKTTWHGF
+67 AGTTWHGF

-81 VWDANAALTL
+81 VWDANPRLTL
-91 GLAVLNVA
+91 ALAGLNLL
-99 QGGLPAA
+99 QGFVPAA
-106 RVWISK
+106 QVWVSK
-112 LLIDEVVAAVS
+112 LLVDAVVGAVTT
-123 NGSGT
+123 GT
-128 QALPMVLLLVGLQF
+128 GTAVLPQVLVLVGVQVLIGVASNVF
-142 GIGAV
+142 GT
-147 GNVLGTASNIC
+147 TANIC

-172 LVMRHANQLDLV
+172 IVMRQANQLDLV
-184 LFKRPKFYD
+184 FFERPQFYD
-193 LIQQVQRE
+193 LLQTVQRE
-201 AAFRPVQMVQ
+201 AAYRPVQMVQ
-211 TAFGLIRGILTFLS
+211 TAFMLIRQVLTFVS

-271 MMNYLTNLITTDTYN
+271 MMGYLTNLLTTDVYN

-292 TLGDFFISRFQNL
+292 TLGDFFIDRFSSL
-305 FQRYYTEQR
+305 FRRYYTEMR
-314 ALVIRRYLAASAWS
+314 SLVIRRYVAGALWT
-328 MLTVLTGGLTF
+328 MLSVVTSGFTF
-339 LYVAYRTLLGSITVG
+339 LYVAYRTLEGTISVGS
-354 GLTLYV
+354 LTMFV
-360 QAADGV
+360 QAANGV
-366 SQAFSGVLSG
+366 SQAFSTVLG
-376 LQSMYEHQLYLTTL
+376 ALQSMYEHQLYLQTL

-399 VRAPDD
+399 VSAPEQ
-405 PKPIRHPMHEG
+405 PVPFRRPMQEG

-423 YAYEG
+423 YTYEG
-428 KDEPALDDV
+428 KDEPALDNV
-437 SFTIQRGETIA
+437 SFTIDKGETVA

-472 GQVLIDGRDVREY
+472 GQVLIDGRDIREY

-490 RGEFGV
+490 RNEFGV

-509 ENIGIGRVERLD
+509 ENIGIGRLDQLD
-521 DTPAIAAAATK
+521 DTAAIAQAAFK
-532 SGAASVIEGLPE
+532 SGASGVIEHLPE
-544 GYETVLG
+544 GYDTVLG

-587 AALDAKAEF
+587 AALDARAEY
-596 ELFSRLQQL
+596 ELFSRLQEL

-628 VFEHGRLI
+628 VFEQGKLI
-636 EQGTHEELLALGGRY
+636 ESGTHDELVALGGRY

-656 LQASSYR
+656 LQAASYR

>member
-1 MMIWHGPG
+1 MMWMG
-9 GGPGGR
+9 GGPHGAGR
-15 GRGRRLGSA
+15 GRPSRSMPVA
-24 AAARVGL
+24 HVGL
-31 TDTPGTNG
+31 TDRD
-39 TNGTATHAIPGPQFD
+39 GTAPP
-54 DGPRMTPRMVWAN
+54 PRPAPEAPPLSTRMLWSN
-67 AKTTWHGF
+67 GRQTWQGF

-81 VWDANAALTL
+81 VWDASPGLTL
-91 GLAVLNVA
+91 ALAVLNLL

-106 RVWISK
+106 GVWVSK
-112 LLIDEVVAAVS
+112 VLVDVVVAAVS
-123 NGSGT
+123 SGT
-128 QALPMVLLLVGLQF
+128 GTAALPQILALVALQF
-142 GIGAV
+142 GIGAATQ
-147 GNVLGTASNIC
+147 LLSTAANIC
-158 QQLLQEQVSNRIQL
+158 QQLLQEQVTNRIQL
-172 LVMRHANQLDLV
+172 VVMRHANELDLV
-184 LFKRPKFYD
+184 FFERPQFYD

-201 AAFRPVQMVQ
+201 AAFRPVGMVQ

-237 AAAALL
+237 AVAALL
-243 SPIPAFISS
+243 SPIPAFVSS

-271 MMNYLTNLITTDTYN
+271 MMNYLTALLTTDTYN

-292 TLGDFFISRFQNL
+292 TLGDFFIERFAAL
-305 FQRYYTEQR
+305 FGRYYAEQR
-314 ALVIRRYLAASAWS
+314 GLVIRRYIAGAGWS
-328 MLTVLTGGLTF
+328 MLTVLTNGLTF
-339 LYVAYRTLLGSITVG
+339 LYVAYRALAGSISVG
-354 GLTLYV
+354 GLTMYV
-360 QAADGV
+360 QAASGV
-366 SQAFSGVLSG
+366 SQAFTGVLGG
-376 LQSMYEHQLYLTTL
+376 LQSMYEHQLYLKTL
-390 FELLDFKPL
+390 FELLDFQPS
-399 VRAPDD
+399 VRAPEH
-405 PKPIRHPMHEG
+405 PIPVRRPIQQG
-416 IEFRNVT
+416 IEFRHVSYT
-423 YAYEG
+423 YEG
-428 KDEPALDDV
+428 KDAPALDDV
-437 SFTIQRGETIA
+437 SFSIAPGETVA

-467 YDPQQ
+467 YDPQA
-472 GQVLIDGRDVREY
+472 GEVLIDGHDVREY
-485 DPDEL
+485 DPDAL

-496 LFQDYVSYQFSAR
+496 LFQDYVTYQFTAR
-509 ENIGIGRVERLD
+509 ENIGVGRVERLD
-521 DTPAIAAAATK
+521 DTPAIATAADK
-532 SGAASVIEGLPE
+532 SGASGVIEGLPE

-587 AALDAKAEF
+587 AALDAKAEY

-656 LQASSYR
+656 LQAASYR

>member
-1 MMIWHGPG
+1 MMMYH
-9 GGPGGR
+9 GPGGR
-15 GRGRRLGSA
+15 GPGSRRARQEA
-24 AAARVGL
+24 AGRVGL
-31 TDTPGTNG
+31 TDRANG
-39 TNGTATHAIPGPQFD
+39 TNHAPPLTGHGPGI
-54 DGPRMTPRMVWAN
+54 TPRALLRN
-67 AKTTWHGF
+67 TRTTWRGF

-81 VWDANAALTL
+81 VWEANAPLTVSLALL
-91 GLAVLNVA
+91 NLVQGAV
-99 QGGLPAA
+99 PAA
-106 RVWISK
+106 RVWLSK
-112 LLIDEVVAAVS
+112 LLVDAVVGAVTS
-123 NGSGT
+123 GSGT
-128 QALPMVLLLVGLQF
+128 AALPEVMLLVALQF
-142 GIGAV
+142 GLGAAS
-147 GNVLGTASNIC
+147 NIAGTAANIC

-172 LVMRHANQLDLV
+172 LVMRHANELDLV
-184 LFKRPKFYD
+184 FFERPQFYD
-193 LIQQVQRE
+193 LLQTVQRE

-211 TAFGLIRGILTFLS
+211 TAFMLIRQILTFVS

-237 AAAALL
+237 AAAALIA
-243 SPIPAFISS
+243 PIPAFVSS

-271 MMNYLTNLITTDTYN
+271 MMSYLTNLLTTDIYN

-292 TLGDFFISRFQNL
+292 TLGDFFINRFSGL
-305 FQRYYTEQR
+305 FQRYYSEMR
-314 ALVIRRYLAASAWS
+314 GLVIRRYVAGALWS
-328 MLTVLTGGLTF
+328 MLTVLTSGLTF
-339 LYVAYRTLLGSITVG
+339 LYVAFRALGGTISVG

-366 SQAFSGVLSG
+366 SQAFSTVLG
-376 LQSMYEHQLYLTTL
+376 ALQSMYEHQLYLQTL

-399 VRAPDD
+399 VQAPAQ
-405 PKPIRHPMHEG
+405 PIPFRRPIQSG
-416 IEFRNVT
+416 IEFRDVT
-423 YAYEG
+423 YTYEG
-428 KDEPALDDV
+428 KDEPAIDHV
-437 SFTIQRGETIA
+437 SFKIDKGETVA

-467 YDPQQ
+467 YDPQE
-472 GQVLIDGRDVREY
+472 GQVLIDGHDVREY
-485 DPDEL
+485 DPDVL
-490 RGEFGV
+490 RNQFGV
-496 LFQDYVSYQFSAR
+496 LFQDFVSYQFSAR
-509 ENIGIGRVERLD
+509 ENIGIGRLERLD
-521 DTPAIAAAATK
+521 DADAIAEAATK
-532 SGAASVIEGLPE
+532 SGASRVIEGLPQ

-587 AALDAKAEF
+587 AALDARAEY
-596 ELFSRLQQL
+596 ELFSRLQEL

-628 VFEHGRLI
+628 VFEQGRLI
-636 EQGTHEELLALGGRY
+636 ESGTHEELVALGGRY

-656 LQASSYR
+656 LQAASYR

>member
-1 MMIWHGPG
+1 
-9 GGPGGR
+9 
-15 GRGRRLGSA
+15 
-24 AAARVGL
+24 
-31 TDTPGTNG
+31 
-39 TNGTATHAIPGPQFD
+39 
-54 DGPRMTPRMVWAN
+54 MTPAALLAN
-67 AKTTWHGF
+67 ARTTWSGF
-75 RRVLGL
+75 RRVLAL
-81 VWDANAALTL
+81 VWDANPLLTL
-91 GLAVLNVA
+91 SLAVLNLA

-106 RVWISK
+106 RVWLSK
-112 LLIDEVVAAVS
+112 LLVDAVVGAVTS
-123 NGSGT
+123 GSGT
-128 QALPMVLLLVGLQF
+128 AALPQVLFLVALQF
-142 GIGAV
+142 AIGAAS
-147 GNVLGTASNIC
+147 NVLSTASNIC
-158 QQLLQEQVSNRIQL
+158 QQLLQEQVSNRVQM

-184 LFKRPKFYD
+184 FFERPQFYD
-193 LIQQVQRE
+193 LLQNVQRE
-201 AAFRPVQMVQ
+201 ASFRPVQMVQ
-211 TAFGLIRGILTFLS
+211 TAFGLIRQVLTFVS

-237 AAAALL
+237 AVAALV

-271 MMNYLTNLITTDTYN
+271 MMSYLTNLLTTDVYN

-292 TLGDFFISRFQNL
+292 TLGDFFIGRFSSL
-305 FQRYYTEQR
+305 FQRYYAEMR
-314 ALVIRRYLAASAWS
+314 ALVIRRYLAGAIWS
-328 MLTVLTGGLTF
+328 MLTVLTSGLTF
-339 LYVAYRTLLGSITVG
+339 LYVAYRTLGSTISVG
-354 GLTLYV
+354 GLTMYV

-366 SQAFSGVLSG
+366 SQAFSALLGG
-376 LQSMYEHQLYLTTL
+376 LQSMYEHQLYLQTL

-399 VRAPDD
+399 VRAPEQ
-405 PKPIRHPMHEG
+405 PVPFRRPIQQG
-416 IEFRNVT
+416 IEFRNVSYT
-423 YAYEG
+423 YEG
-428 KDEPALDDV
+428 KDDPALKNV
-437 SFTIQRGETIA
+437 SFLIAPGETVA

-467 YDPQQ
+467 YDPQE
-472 GQVLIDGRDVREY
+472 GQVLIDGHDVREY

-490 RGEFGV
+490 RNEFGV

-509 ENIGIGRVERLD
+509 ENIGVGRVERLD
-521 DTPAIAAAATK
+521 DAPAITNAATK
-532 SGAASVIEGLPE
+532 SGASTVIEGLPQ
-544 GYETVLG
+544 GYDTVLG

-587 AALDAKAEF
+587 AALDAKAEY
-596 ELFSRLQQL
+596 ELFSRLQEL

-628 VFEHGRLI
+628 VFEQGSLI
-636 EQGTHEELLALGGRY
+636 EAGTHEELVALGGRY

-656 LQASSYR
+656 LQAASYR

>member
-1 MMIWHGPG
+1 MMFYHGPG
-9 GGPGGR
+9 GVGSGRR
-15 GRGRRLGSA
+15 GRHEA
-24 AAARVGL
+24 TARVGL
-31 TDTPGTNG
+31 TDK
-39 TNGTATHAIPGPQFD
+39 TNGTALPAAPPPQAGGP
-54 DGPRMTPRMVWAN
+54 PMTPAALLAN
-67 AKTTWHGF
+67 ARTTWRGF
-75 RRVLGL
+75 RKVLAL
-81 VWDANAALTL
+81 VWDANAWLTAALAL
-91 GLAVLNVA
+91 LNLL

-106 RVWISK
+106 RVWLAK
-112 LLIDEVVAAVS
+112 LLVDAVVGAVT
-123 NGSGT
+123 SGT
-128 QALPMVLLLVGLQF
+128 GTAALPQVLLLVALQF
-142 GIGAV
+142 AIGAAS
-147 GNVLGTASNIC
+147 NVLSTASNIC
-158 QQLLQEQVSNRIQL
+158 QQLLQEQVANRVQM

-184 LFKRPKFYD
+184 FFERPQFYD
-193 LIQQVQRE
+193 LLQTVQRE

-211 TAFGLIRGILTFLS
+211 TAFGLIRQVLTFLS

-243 SPIPAFISS
+243 SPIPAFVSS

-271 MMNYLTNLITTDTYN
+271 MMSYLTNLLTTDIYN

-292 TLGDFFISRFQNL
+292 TLGDFFIGRFSRL
-305 FQRYYTEQR
+305 FQRYYAEMR
-314 ALVIRRYLAASAWS
+314 SLVIRRYLAGAVWS
-328 MLTVLTGGLTF
+328 MLTVLTSGLTF
-339 LYVAYRTLLGSITVG
+339 LYVAYRTLESTISVG
-354 GLTLYV
+354 GLTMYV

-366 SQAFSGVLSG
+366 SQAFSAVLGG
-376 LQSMYEHQLYLTTL
+376 LQSMYEHQLYLQTL
-390 FELLDFKPL
+390 FELLEFEPL
-399 VRAPDD
+399 VRAPEH
-405 PKPIRHPMHEG
+405 PLPIGRPIQQG
-416 IEFRNVT
+416 IEFRNVSYT
-423 YAYEG
+423 YEG
-428 KDEPALDDV
+428 KDTPAIEDV
-437 SFTIQRGETIA
+437 SFTIAPGETVA

-490 RGEFGV
+490 RNEFGV

-509 ENIGIGRVERLD
+509 ENIGVGRVERLD
-521 DTPAIAAAATK
+521 DTPAIAEAATK
-532 SGAASVIEGLPE
+532 SGASTVIEQLPQ
-544 GYETVLG
+544 GYDTVLG

-628 VFEHGRLI
+628 VFEQGRLI
-636 EQGTHEELLALGGRY
+636 ESGTHEELVALGGRY

-656 LQASSYR
+656 LQAASYR